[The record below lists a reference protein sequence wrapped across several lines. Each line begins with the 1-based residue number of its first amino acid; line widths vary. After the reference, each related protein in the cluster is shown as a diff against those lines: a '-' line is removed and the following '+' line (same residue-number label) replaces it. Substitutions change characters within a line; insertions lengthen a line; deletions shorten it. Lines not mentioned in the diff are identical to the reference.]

1 MLLKL
6 PMAVAVNQGFG
17 LPLFFVVQG
26 LAKDY
31 TGGKTGRGV
40 PGHAHSNARAAVGG
54 YKGAGEHHVSITRPR
69 GGGVHGP
76 TKMAFFFEQKTWPI
90 AYIQQEVP
98 GGAS

>member
-1 MLLKL
+1 
-6 PMAVAVNQGFG
+6 MAVACNQGFG
-17 LPLFFVVQG
+17 PATFFFVQG